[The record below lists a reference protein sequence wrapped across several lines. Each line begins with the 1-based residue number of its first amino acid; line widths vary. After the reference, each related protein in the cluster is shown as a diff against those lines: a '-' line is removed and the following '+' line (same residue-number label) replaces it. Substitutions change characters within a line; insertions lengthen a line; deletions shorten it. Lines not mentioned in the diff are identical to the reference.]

1 MSSALIELKCV
12 ESKRKHVTVGDQS
25 SLKESSRIRKNQ
37 VEVAF
42 QAPKFE
48 SLIEMACPKMMFDFR
63 SNNFDLVASLVHLN
77 LY

>member
-1 MSSALIELKCV
+1 MCGTQDKN
-12 ESKRKHVTVGDQS
+12 VTVRGQV
-25 SLKESSRIRKNQ
+25 KFRKNQ

-63 SNNFDLVASLVHLN
+63 SNNFDLVASPVHLN
-77 LY
+77 LN

>member
-12 ESKRKHVTVGDQS
+12 ESKTKHVTVGDS
-25 SLKESSRIRKNQ
+25 KPVRKNQ

-42 QAPKFE
+42 QAPKSE

-63 SNNFDLVASLVHLN
+63 SHYFGLVTTPDRN
-77 LY
+77 